1 MAYIDTINETEASAE
16 LAEVYAKYGRRTEGG
31 QKAVDDI
38 LKTHSV
44 SPGAVEAIEAHVGLA
59 VSAMHTESALS
70 RVEREII
77 GVVVSLVNGCEY
89 CLNHHAN
96 ALDRLL
102 PDDRKAIVE
111 PLATDG
117 DTSGLTKREA
127 AIAKYAQKLTV
138 DPGGVTGGDVA
149 ALKGAGLDDAA
160 VHDVVHAAAYC
171 AYANRIALGLGASI
185 QADVNAGIELGKV

>member
-1 MAYIDTINETEASAE
+1 MAYITTINETEATGKLAE
-16 LAEVYAKYGRRTEGG
+16 LYSKYGRPTEGG

-44 SPGAVEAIEAHVGLA
+44 SPGAAEAIEAHVGLA

-70 RVEREII
+70 RIEREII

-96 ALDRLL
+96 TLDRLL

-138 DPGGVTGGDVA
+138 DPGGMTGGDVA
-149 ALKGAGLDDAA
+149 ALKGAGLGDPA
-160 VHDVVHAAAYC
+160 VHDVVHATGYS

-185 QADVNAGIELGKV
+185 QADVDAGIELGAG

>member
-1 MAYIDTINETEASAE
+1 
-16 LAEVYAKYGRRTEGG
+16 
-31 QKAVDDI
+31 
-38 LKTHSV
+38 
-44 SPGAVEAIEAHVGLA
+44 
-59 VSAMHTESALS
+59 
-70 RVEREII
+70 
-77 GVVVSLVNGCEY
+77 VVVSLVNGCEY

>member
-16 LAEVYAKYGRRTEGG
+16 LAEVYAKYGRRTESG

-185 QADVNAGIELGKV
+185 QSDVNAGIELGKV

>member
-1 MAYIDTINETEASAE
+1 MAYISTINEAEATGE
-16 LAEVYAKYGRRTEGG
+16 LADLYARYGQPTGAGRN
-31 QKAVDDI
+31 AVDDI

-44 SPGAVEAIEAHVGLA
+44 NPPAIEAHVA
-59 VSAMHTESALS
+59 IAASALHADSDLS
-70 RVEREII
+70 RTEREII

-102 PDDRKAIVE
+102 PEDRRAIVE

-117 DTSGLTKREA
+117 DTAGLNKREA
-127 AIAKYAQKLTV
+127 AIAKYAQKLTI
-138 DPGGVTGGDVA
+138 DAGGMTGGDVG
-149 ALKGAGLDDAA
+149 ALKGAGLDARA

-171 AYANRIALGLGASI
+171 AYANRIALGLGASV
-185 QADVNAGIELGKV
+185 QADMDAGIVLGAG

>member
-1 MAYIDTINETEASAE
+1 MAYISTINENEATGKLAE
-16 LAEVYAKYGRRTEGG
+16 LYSKYGRSTDGG
-31 QKAVDDI
+31 QRAVDDI

-59 VSAMHTESALS
+59 VSAMHSESALS
-70 RVEREII
+70 RIEREII

-138 DPGGVTGGDVA
+138 DPGGMTGGDVA
-149 ALKGAGLDDAA
+149 ALKGAGLGDPA
-160 VHDVVHAAAYC
+160 VHDVVHATAYS

-185 QADVNAGIELGKV
+185 QADVDAGIELGAG

>member
-1 MAYIDTINETEASAE
+1 MAYIQIINETDASDE
-16 LAEVYAKYGRRTEGG
+16 LAALYSKYGRRTDEG

-38 LKTHSV
+38 LKAHSV
-44 SPGAVEAIEAHVGLA
+44 NPNAIAAHVELA
-59 VSAMHTESALS
+59 VHAMHGESPLS
-70 RVEREII
+70 RIEREII

-117 DTSGLTKREA
+117 DTEGLTAREA
-127 AIAKYAQKLTV
+127 AIAKYAQKITV
-138 DPGGVTGGDVA
+138 DAGGMTGGDVA
-149 ALKGAGLDDAA
+149 ALKGVGLNDRA

-185 QADVNAGIELGKV
+185 QADVDAGIELGEM